1 MMSGPDILREVEE
14 SIRAEKAAKFWK
26 ENGTIV
32 LAVAAAAIL
41 GTAGQSFWM
50 AHKRTQNE
58 VSTSQFL
65 DALKDKT
72 PISALEK
79 LSKEEKGSGSALA
92 GLNGAAMAIDKKDWA
107 AAITSYQNVAN
118 NKSVEKSYKDLATV
132 QMVSLQL
139 DHDPKATG
147 AGLLK
152 SLEPL
157 IADKKSPWSSKAIFI
172 SSLVKSTKNNDLKGA
187 QADLDTLSSMD
198 NLPASFLEQVKALN
212 EVYKVKMGSK

>member
-1 MMSGPDILREVEE
+1 MSGPDILREVEE

-26 ENGTIV
+26 ENSTVILV
-32 LAVAAAAIL
+32 VVAAAIL
-41 GTAGQSFWM
+41 GTAGQSLWT
-50 AHKRTQNE
+50 AHKHDLNE
-58 VSTSQFL
+58 ASTSQFL

-72 PISALEK
+72 PLAALEK

-92 GLNGAAMAIDKKDWA
+92 GLNGGAMAIDQKDWA

-118 NKSVEKSYKDLATV
+118 NKSVEKAYKDLATV

-139 DHDPKATG
+139 DHDAKVTG
-147 AGLLK
+147 ADLLK
-152 SLEPL
+152 SLAPL
-157 IADKKSPWSSKAIFI
+157 IADKKSPWNTKAIFI

-187 QADLDTLSSMD
+187 QDDLDTLSSMN
-198 NLPASFLEQVKALN
+198 NLPASFLEQVNALK